1 MQPQKSPAP
10 PSNMPRA
17 GMFRVVWISTRP
29 LLLLLKVLDAPAR
42 PARATH
48 AACAMC
54 AAHAT
59 HAVHA
64 TRTTAAHLSGAAC
77 AALSLSL
84 SPYLLCSLV
93 SLSLYL
99 FFSLIIPPALSIAAT
114 AAKES
119 AAMCGR
125 AAHACRHARVG
136 ARRRA
141 SARMCM
147 CRHTCR
153 RASARVGASVCV
165 GTRRRASA
173 RIGARRRTSADAAR
187 RRGAPL
193 LVLAGGLNFEV
204 LYPAFPSEAAAA
216 SQSTSCCANNV
227 AQKRMFPGAPQAQL
241 NRHRR
246 LKNDRGLIA
255 QLVRAY
261 GY

>member
-1 MQPQKSPAP
+1 METQVTDNPDRESLQPQKSPAP

-48 AACAMC
+48 AACTMC

-59 HAVHA
+59 HAAHA
-64 TRTTAAHLSGAAC
+64 TCTTAAHLSGAAC

-125 AAHACRHARVG
+125 AAHACRHSGRG
-136 ARRRA
+136 GRSGPGGRGGPGGHGGR
-141 SARMCM
+141 
-147 CRHTCR
+147 
-153 RASARVGASVCV
+153 G
-165 GTRRRASA
+165 GP
-173 RIGARRRTSADAAR
+173 RRTHDEKRERSDTA
-187 RRGAPL
+187 
-193 LVLAGGLNFEV
+193 VC
-204 LYPAFPSEAAAA
+204 A
-216 SQSTSCCANNV
+216 SSTET
-227 AQKRMFPGAPQAQL
+227 
-241 NRHRR
+241 
-246 LKNDRGLIA
+246 
-255 QLVRAY
+255 
-261 GY
+261 